1 MAKSSSN
8 WSEQRRVM
16 APRIASVLYGV
27 IAIMTAD
34 LIVEPDRLKYAES
47 TWGVLLIGLAMTI
60 TRIFVRVV
68 TKEAEIGAHLRMKEY
83 GAIVRD
89 SLLVM
94 LFPVITASLIVV
106 AALAS
111 TQWVFLLEIILYL
124 SIAGVFVISFLSSYI
139 LDRDIWLA
147 LSRGVVW
154 VSMTLVLVAVKK
166 LV

>member
-1 MAKSSSN
+1 MADSSAN

-27 IAIMTAD
+27 IAIMTVD
-34 LIVEPDRLKYAES
+34 LVVEPDRLKYAES
-47 TWGVLLIGLAMTI
+47 TWGVLLIGLAMTV
-60 TRIFVRVV
+60 TRIFIRVV
-68 TKEAEIGAHLRMKEY
+68 TREAEIGAHLRMDEY

-94 LFPVITASLIVV
+94 LFPVITALLIVV
-106 AALAS
+106 AALTT

-124 SIAGVFVISFLSSYI
+124 CVGAVFVISFLSSYI
-139 LDRDIWLA
+139 LDRDIRLA
-147 LSRGVVW
+147 LSRGIVW
-154 VSMTLVLVAVKK
+154 VSLTLVLVAVKK

>member
-1 MAKSSSN
+1 
-8 WSEQRRVM
+8 M

-83 GAIVRD
+83 GAIARD

-106 AALAS
+106 ARYGVYA
-111 TQWVFLLEIILYL
+111 VFLLEIILYL
-124 SIAGVFVISFLSSYI
+124 SVAGVFVISFLSSYI

-154 VSMTLVLVAVKK
+154 VSMALVLVAVKK